1 MKAVVINKYGGNEVL
16 DIRDVPRPIPGQ
28 DDVVIKVH
36 AASINPVDWKIRSGM
51 TKVLTG
57 FTFPKILG
65 SECSGVVAETGRNV
79 KKCREGDHVIGFPG
93 IRRLAAFA
101 EYACVCEKNVF
112 SKPDNISFEQASTIP
127 VAGLTALQCLRDL
140 GHIARDYIVLI
151 NGASGGVGH
160 FAIQIAKIFGALATG
175 VCSSGNTGFVK
186 ELGADNV
193 IDYTREDFTKGAERY
208 DIIFD
213 TVSKRSIKE
222 CKMVLGP
229 KGIYINTLPTLHVLL
244 NQFVTGP
251 FSSKKAKTAMVRP
264 NDSDMKWM
272 KTEIEAGRIRI
283 VIDRAYSLE
292 QTGDAFS
299 YSETE
304 KARGK
309 IVLRIG

>member
-16 DIRDVPRPIPGQ
+16 DIRDVPRPVPGP

-36 AASINPVDWKIRSGM
+36 SASVNPVDWKIRSGM

-65 SECSGVVAETGRNV
+65 SECSGVVGETGRNV
-79 KKCREGDHVIGFPG
+79 KILREGDHVIGFPG

-101 EYACVCEKNVF
+101 EYACVSEKNVF
-112 SKPDNISFEQASTIP
+112 SKPENISFEQASTIP

-140 GHIARDYIVLI
+140 GHIAQDHIVLI

-160 FAIQIAKIFGALATG
+160 FAIQIAKIFGALVTG
-175 VCSSGNTGFVK
+175 VCSSGNAVFVK

-193 IDYTREDFTKGAERY
+193 IDYSREDFTKRAERY

-213 TVSKRSIKE
+213 TVSKRSFKE
-222 CKMVLGP
+222 CMRVLGL
-229 KGIYINTLPTLHVLL
+229 KGIYINTLPTLQVLL
-244 NQFVTGP
+244 NQFVTGL
-251 FSSKKAKTAMVRP
+251 FSSIKAKTAMVHP
-264 NDSDMKWM
+264 NASDMEWM
-272 KTEIEAGRIRI
+272 KSQIEAGRIRI
-283 VIDRAYSLE
+283 VIDRTYLLE
-292 QTGDAFS
+292 QIGDAFA

-304 KARGK
+304 RARGK